1 MGPLVS
7 FILRSP
13 GAYDKIFR
21 DNGKRATDTGAPK
34 IITMSYLMIDLPH
47 IRIGHLKIFDHL
59 ILGVAHLHLEQGSR
73 TLSRSVL
80 VPVAMN
86 AWHPV
91 SESLLSRDID
101 GAFIPAPL
109 AMDLFAS
116 GLDIRLLMFTHRAG
130 SVILKS
136 KAPDI
141 KTMAGFKGKTVLVPT
156 EFSIQNMFL
165 HRLLSS
171 VGLSFGAHDQ
181 ETADVVREIVPS
193 YLMADMAAADND
205 QDIAGFAVEEPFG
218 RAAEEKGLARRI
230 CTTGSLWK
238 NHPGSVFV
246 LKRSF
251 IEKYPDAVKEIISL
265 FVRTAGW
272 IEENKNETLLSSARL
287 FLGQDR
293 EMIRHILFK
302 TDLTYDI
309 PLLVPDPDALNIIQ
323 EYMSGAMGIMTTGID
338 VNLLID
344 RSFILEIVSENH
356 IENTN

>member
-1 MGPLVS
+1 
-7 FILRSP
+7 
-13 GAYDKIFR
+13 
-21 DNGKRATDTGAPK
+21 
-34 IITMSYLMIDLPH
+34 MIDLPH

-59 ILGVAHLHLEQGSR
+59 ILGVAHLHLEQGSG
-73 TLSRSVL
+73 TLSRSIL
-80 VPVAMN
+80 DPVVMN
-86 AWHPV
+86 AWQPV
-91 SESLLSRDID
+91 SESLLNKDID

-136 KAPDI
+136 KSSGI
-141 KTMAGFKGKTVLVPT
+141 KTLDGFKGKIVLVPA

-171 VGLSFGAHDQ
+171 AGLSFGSHDQ
-181 ETADVVREIVPS
+181 KSVDVVREIVPS
-193 YLMADMAAADND
+193 YLMADMAAADTD

-218 RAAEEKGLARRI
+218 SAAEEKGLARKI

-251 IEKYPDAVKEIISL
+251 IENYPEAVKEIISL

-272 IEENKNETLLSSARL
+272 IEENKNEALLSLAQV

-293 EMIRHILFK
+293 EMIRPILFK

-309 PLLVPDPDALNIIQ
+309 PLLVPDPDALNIIH
-323 EYMSGAMGIMTTGID
+323 EYMSGAMGVMAAGID
-338 VNLLID
+338 VNHLID